1 MDISEAMLDVGLD
14 RDVEGDMCLQDLGQG
29 LPLRPGSF
37 DGAISIS
44 AVQWLCNADSAGA
57 DPRRRMRR
65 FFESLYA
72 SLTRGGRA
80 ALQACFTTHTQQ
92 QSCDGEQQLLL
103 ESGHAKAQQATEEA
117 RDPVTDLSREPST
130 GGDADFSGHARG
142 LHRRLGR
149 RLSSL
154 DSGQEV
160 RQHACRAPGNV
171 HAHVELWVTGN
182 ATNVAGT
189 SWC

>member
-14 RDVEGDMCLQDLGQG
+14 RDAEGDMCLQDLGQG

-80 ALQACFTTHTQQ
+80 VLQARCCQTAPR
-92 QSCDGEQQLLL
+92 S
-103 ESGHAKAQQATEEA
+103 
-117 RDPVTDLSREPST
+117 
-130 GGDADFSGHARG
+130 
-142 LHRRLGR
+142 
-149 RLSSL
+149 SSL
-154 DSGQEV
+154 RSPMGSSRRPNPQT
-160 RQHACRAPGNV
+160 ARA
-171 HAHVELWVTGN
+171 AR
-182 ATNVAGT
+182 
-189 SWC
+189 

>member
-1 MDISEAMLDVGLD
+1 MDISEAMLEVGLD
-14 RDVEGDMCLQDLGQG
+14 REAEGDMCLQDLGQG

-80 ALQACFTTHTQQ
+80 VLQARCQNAPHSSSLCSPWGR
-92 QSCDGEQQLLL
+92 SCLPNPHMDRAARSCVLHLPQIYP
-103 ESGHAKAQQATEEA
+103 ESPAQAEMLTSA
-117 RDPVTDLSREPST
+117 AMRAGFT
-130 GGDADFSGHARG
+130 GGLVVDFPHSTRAKKCASERA
-142 LHRRLGR
+142 HRCPQRLR
-149 RLSSL
+149 T
-154 DSGQEV
+154 
-160 RQHACRAPGNV
+160 CRSFS
-171 HAHVELWVTGN
+171 T
-182 ATNVAGT
+182 
-189 SWC
+189 